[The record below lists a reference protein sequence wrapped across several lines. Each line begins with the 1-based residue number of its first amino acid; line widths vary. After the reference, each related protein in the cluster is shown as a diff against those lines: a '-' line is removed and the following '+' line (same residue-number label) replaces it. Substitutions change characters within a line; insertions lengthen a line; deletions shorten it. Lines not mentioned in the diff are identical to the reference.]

1 MKNWLI
7 GKILGFIGKKL
18 DGYKTKIG
26 GVGLILVGV
35 TGIISQ
41 IFPDQ
46 GLPVVDLETAIGS
59 MAAGLAAL
67 GIGHKVEKAKAV
79 IESQEGR
86 VYGLPQ
92 TDSLKPQE
100 HPFEHP
106 VLPPPAWGGK
116 TPGQFP

>member
-7 GKILGFIGKKL
+7 GKILAWAGKKL

-35 TGIISQ
+35 TGIIGQ

-46 GLPVVDLETAIGS
+46 GLPVMDLETAFGAI
-59 MAAGLAAL
+59 AAGLAAL

-79 IESQEGR
+79 IQAQGDRPSEVVKGPAPLEPAPKWDGR
-86 VYGLPQ
+86 A
-92 TDSLKPQE
+92 S
-100 HPFEHP
+100 
-106 VLPPPAWGGK
+106 
-116 TPGQFP
+116 GQFP